1 MICNWQQVCNRI
13 GCKNCFSPEFLK
25 SKDGQR
31 SVKKSIIKLWNNFRI
46 MFHIVKLWRLLTSHH
61 LHGRSSKER
70 IWRNLCVQVTRS
82 KIMSVIF
89 GPWAGSHCNTFGNC
103 CLWINMCHPQMQV
116 KAPSRKKKSCV
127 NSESLLW
134 AKVHLKWI
142 EAKWETV
149 LWSGLLSAL
158 NSKACIRDGLRG
170 H

>member
-1 MICNWQQVCNRI
+1 MSLKNHCSEVCINIFFFHLNTTGLFTWTNMWPAFWKMICNWQQVCNRI

-89 GPWAGSHCNTFGNC
+89 GLWAGSHCMGSGT
-103 CLWINMCHPQMQV
+103 
-116 KAPSRKKKSCV
+116 
-127 NSESLLW
+127 LLEI
-134 AKVHLKWI
+134 AVC
-142 EAKWETV
+142 E
-149 LWSGLLSAL
+149 
-158 NSKACIRDGLRG
+158 
-170 H
+170 